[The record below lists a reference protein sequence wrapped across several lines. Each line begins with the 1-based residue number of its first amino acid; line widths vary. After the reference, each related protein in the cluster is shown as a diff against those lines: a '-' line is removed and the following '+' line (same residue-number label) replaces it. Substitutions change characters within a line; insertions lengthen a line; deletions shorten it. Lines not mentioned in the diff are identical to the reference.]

1 MALVV
6 VELYSAASRGWLTY
20 IPRRLSNGPDD
31 TEEEKR
37 NPFCIVVRFRTSS
50 CHTFVIRFSEH
61 KIVFLSFSPS
71 SLFDWHWPTPK
82 APPHPMPPP
91 TPQSEMDVEGQF
103 FPSSFS
109 LLSYT
114 TATKLISCS
123 RGNKTTPQRE
133 QERVYIV
140 IYPGRLARKKRGE
153 GIYKLFSAKKN
164 KTFFFFFPCYDER
177 WHRRL
182 LTNKLKTK
190 LDLTSLA

>member
-1 MALVV
+1 MANKQKLVTWGFLMALVV

-31 TEEEKR
+31 TQEEKR

-61 KIVFLSFSPS
+61 KIVFLSFSLLL
-71 SLFDWHWPTPK
+71 LFLTGIGRPQKHPH
-82 APPHPMPPP
+82 HPMPPP

-114 TATKLISCS
+114 TAAKLISCS

-140 IYPGRLARKKRGE
+140 IYPGRLA
-153 GIYKLFSAKKN
+153 
-164 KTFFFFFPCYDER
+164 
-177 WHRRL
+177 
-182 LTNKLKTK
+182 
-190 LDLTSLA
+190 